1 MMRYVMALKY
11 ALNRFSMLFSKPGR
25 GAPSSSRIPFAS
37 RWQLWSFTIFDARLR
52 LPLDRARV
60 TLPET
65 GWLLASSERPK
76 AVGSG
81 IQSKHGSVSNVTSL
95 LHRSSIVALV
105 LMFSQPALAQTK
117 SSPFVARET
126 HARTGLSDT
135 SSEKK
140 VEALL
145 RKMTLEEKVG
155 QLVQYSAGQ
164 PTGPGRSEEHTSELQ
179 SHLNLVCPLLL
190 EKK

>member
-1 MMRYVMALKY
+1 MLKSSWLMACSGHS
-11 ALNRFSMLFSKPGR
+11 N
-25 GAPSSSRIPFAS
+25 
-37 RWQLWSFTIFDARLR
+37 
-52 LPLDRARV
+52 
-60 TLPET
+60 
-65 GWLLASSERPK
+65 

-105 LMFSQPALAQTK
+105 LIFSQPALAQTT
-117 SSPFVARET
+117 SPFVARGT
-126 HARTGLSDT
+126 HVRASLSDP

-164 PTGPGRSEEHTSELQ
+164 PTGPGTGRTDYEDMIRKGE
-179 SHLNLVCPLLL
+179 VG
-190 EKK
+190 